1 MSTSRLRAENGQGS
15 IRWINEREC
24 ECIIQ
29 SQYLNPKTGKPKRF
43 KRKYKIDK
51 NTKPTRKVQAETEE
65 KIRELT
71 IHAKDAWEKELIKGN
86 DVKIDKSKTYGEYMK
101 EFLSIIEV
109 NLTGSG

>member
-65 KIRELT
+65 KIRELRCLG
-71 IHAKDAWEKELIKGN
+71 KR
-86 DVKIDKSKTYGEYMK
+86 TYQRQ
-101 EFLSIIEV
+101 
-109 NLTGSG
+109 